1 MKWGIIVKIWVVIG
15 GKKRIIGGRRGII
28 GTNSADRAPTDECS
42 VDAVGMHIIIYIATG
57 DGRGVTEMLPE
68 MALIIISR
76 YDFTISGLDLC
87 VAECEI
93 VVSFPKICLIV
104 ERKRIGM
111 AAKFGMGG
119 KRMTQKAVASSDG
132 FAIVAVAPMAAGK
145 QVFLGAIITTPTVMQ
160 SMTSEDTTNKKRPTA
175 VKKVRLAPV
184 QKQLPRKFP
193 STRAD
198 NMETTINTRQVMGM
212 VGVGMGMVGRV
223 RRDGWDGHWDDRD
236 GHGDGWDGHWDD
248 WDGHGNGWDGHGDD
262 WDGSH
267 CRNCPTQR
275 QLCRSCVFIAQGCG
289 RSSLPWVAAQLL

>member
-1 MKWGIIVKIWVVIG
+1 
-15 GKKRIIGGRRGII
+15 
-28 GTNSADRAPTDECS
+28 
-42 VDAVGMHIIIYIATG
+42 
-57 DGRGVTEMLPE
+57 

-87 VAECEI
+87 VAGCEI

-104 ERKRIGM
+104 EVFRFAITID
-111 AAKFGMGG
+111 FGMGG

-132 FAIVAVAPMAAGK
+132 SAIVSVAPMAAGK
-145 QVFLGAIITTPTVMQ
+145 QVFLDAIITPPTVMQ

-212 VGVGMGMVGRV
+212 VGMALGWLVASVGMVGMDIGMIGMGMGMVGMGMGMV
-223 RRDGWDGHWDDRD
+223 GMGMGMVGMDIGMIGM
-236 GHGDGWDGHWDD
+236 GVLVG
-248 WDGHGNGWDGHGDD
+248 
-262 WDGSH
+262 
-267 CRNCPTQR
+267 
-275 QLCRSCVFIAQGCG
+275 IAQPSGNSVG
-289 RSSLPWVAAQLL
+289 VAFS

>member
-1 MKWGIIVKIWVVIG
+1 
-15 GKKRIIGGRRGII
+15 
-28 GTNSADRAPTDECS
+28 
-42 VDAVGMHIIIYIATG
+42 
-57 DGRGVTEMLPE
+57 

-76 YDFTISGLDLC
+76 CDFTIAGLDLC
-87 VAECEI
+87 VAGCEI

-104 ERKRIGM
+104 EVFRFAITID
-111 AAKFGMGG
+111 FGMGG

-132 FAIVAVAPMAAGK
+132 SAIVAVAPMAAGK

-212 VGVGMGMVGRV
+212 VGVGIGMVGMDIEMIGMGMGMIGMGMGMVGMGMEMIGMGV
-223 RRDGWDGHWDDRD
+223 LVGMAQPC
-236 GHGDGWDGHWDD
+236 
-248 WDGHGNGWDGHGDD
+248 GNSVG
-262 WDGSH
+262 
-267 CRNCPTQR
+267 
-275 QLCRSCVFIAQGCG
+275 
-289 RSSLPWVAAQLL
+289 VAFS

>member
-87 VAECEI
+87 VAGCEI

-104 ERKRIGM
+104 DRKRIGM

-119 KRMTQKAVASSDG
+119 KRLTQKAVAR
-132 FAIVAVAPMAAGK
+132 M
-145 QVFLGAIITTPTVMQ
+145 GAR
-160 SMTSEDTTNKKRPTA
+160 TNTW
-175 VKKVRLAPV
+175 
-184 QKQLPRKFP
+184 
-193 STRAD
+193 
-198 NMETTINTRQVMGM
+198 QVMGM
-212 VGVGMGMVGRV
+212 VGVSIGMVGRV
-223 RRDGWDGHWDDRD
+223 RRDGWDGHWDD
-236 GHGDGWDGHWDD
+236 
-248 WDGHGNGWDGHGDD
+248 
-262 WDGSH
+262 WDGSP
-267 CRNCPTQR
+267 CRNGPTQR
-275 QLCRSCVFIAQGCG
+275 QLCRSCVFIAQG
-289 RSSLPWVAAQLL
+289 